1 MSITTA
7 NFKFIKPELSDPA
20 DITELN
26 ANWDKIDEELAN
38 AGTVVV
44 EAISTDGVSYTATV
58 PFLTEL
64 SNGLEITIIPNM
76 TSTSINPTLNVNGLG
91 AKNIRLPLGVNT
103 SATVAANLPTFLGK
117 GKPVKLLFD
126 ATYLNNIG
134 MWKTISTYRTSAT
147 DLYGITPVANGGTGA
162 DTPEVARKNLGAI
175 AVTTAIAT
183 LTASGWSNNQQTV
196 NVAGVTADNVV
207 VITHAPDSY
216 ANYKDYCVRCV
227 TQGSGTL
234 TFKCDITPTV
244 EIKANVAIF
253 E

>member
-1 MSITTA
+1 MSMTTA

-20 DITELN
+20 DITEFN
-26 ANWDKIDEELAN
+26 QNWDKIDEELAH

-126 ATYLNNIG
+126 ATYLNTG

-147 DLYGITPVANGGTGA
+147 DLYGVTPIENGGTGA
-162 DTPEVARKNLGAI
+162 DNPEQSRKNLGAI
-175 AVTTAIAT
+175 AVKPFTVT
-183 LTASGWSNNQQTV
+183 LNKSNWSNNKQTV
-196 NVAGVTADNVV
+196 TANGVKTDNVV
-207 VITHAPDSY
+207 IITHSPNSY
-216 ANYKDYCVRCV
+216 NNYKNYCVRCV
-227 TQGSGTL
+227 AQGSNTL
-234 TFKCDITPTV
+234 TFECDITPTV
-244 EIKANVAIF
+244 DITANVAIF